1 MAQNATT
8 MYDTVDK
15 VIMSAPATINRL
27 DQLVEERSWESV
39 LAHLQTIQGR
49 EDAMRRNSTMLRRV
63 YHDRDFYNNAPFHVI
78 EALVKA
84 YPEGIVEP
92 MYITNQIH
100 LLVQPLL
107 DWMVYCILT

>member
-1 MAQNATT
+1 MD
-8 MYDTVDK
+8 DTDAR
-15 VIMSAPATINRL
+15 VIMSVASTINRL
-27 DQLVEERSWESV
+27 EQLVNEKRWESV
-39 LAHLQTIQGR
+39 LAHLQTTQGR
-49 EDAMRRNSTMLRRV
+49 EDARKRHSTTGRLL
-63 YHDRDFYNNAPFHVI
+63 YHKPEFYCHAPFHVI